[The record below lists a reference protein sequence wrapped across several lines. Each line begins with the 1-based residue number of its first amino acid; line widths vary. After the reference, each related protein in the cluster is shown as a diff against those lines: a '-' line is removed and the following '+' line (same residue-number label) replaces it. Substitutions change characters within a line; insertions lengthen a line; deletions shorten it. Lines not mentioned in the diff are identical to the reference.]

1 MRMPLDFFT
10 YFSQQCKHGVVMPVQ
25 SDGEACQRTSKQHK
39 AAFADPGHRE
49 RPKQAD
55 QATETQPRPA
65 PEARSGLWP
74 HKGQRRP
81 SKLLSGHSFRLSVR
95 QPWQELLE
103 TRPRHCFSH
112 KTCSERFFFGF
123 ASLSCENGNV
133 KVLLVSIRTF
143 FRFSAPQ

>member
-1 MRMPLDFFT
+1 MATLSVRNVVCCVTISFCCLSFENMHMPL
-10 YFSQQCKHGVVMPVQ
+10 CKDGVVMPVQ

-112 KTCSERFFFGF
+112 KMFSESKFWV
-123 ASLSCENGNV
+123 C
-133 KVLLVSIRTF
+133 I
-143 FRFSAPQ
+143 P